1 MFIGIITYEKD
12 IVETVKFE
20 TTDNALATQQLSD
33 YVYFHYNRKLNITD
47 TYFQGSLMNTNEMKM
62 IVNTLANC

>member
-20 TTDNALATQQLSD
+20 TDDNALATQQLSD
-33 YVYFHYNRKLNITD
+33 YVYFHYNRKLDIKN
-47 TYFQGSLMNTNEMKM
+47 TYFQGSLMNTKEMRM
-62 IVNTLANC
+62 ITNTLANC